1 MYLSH
6 DFALIVKFLHDFVFQ
21 GCPDD
26 DETMENKIEYAAR
39 IYTKYFGSLVSFSTL
54 NQPLFVYD
62 FFCIFWQQIPKFLI
76 LISNVDSIGTSILL
90 LPKNI
95 EKERKMQKSSL

>member
-1 MYLSH
+1 MDFVNRIHVSCNMVFFFSVIYWMYLSY

-26 DETMENKIEYAAR
+26 DEDKIEYAAR

-62 FFCIFWQQIPKFLI
+62 LSVF
-76 LISNVDSIGTSILL
+76 SDS
-90 LPKNI
+90 KYRNF
-95 EKERKMQKSSL
+95 